1 MDSSTQSNA
10 AYEGEQISLKK
21 DENIS
26 QSKRSVIASK
36 TSTYMMM
43 LVLFHRQLSLDV
55 LS

>member
-1 MDSSTQSNA
+1 MNSSTQSNA

-26 QSKRSVIASK
+26 QTKRSVIASK

-43 LVLFHRQLSLDV
+43 LALFHRQLSLDV